1 MTSEREKMLAG
12 NLYDAGDTELCEL
25 RSKAQRFMKSYNQTI
40 VDDGPVRDAL
50 LKSNIGAVG
59 ESCEI
64 RSPVYVDYGL
74 NIYIGDRVFLNY
86 GCVLLDVCTIH
97 IGSGTQVGPAVQIVT
112 ADHPRD
118 PADRAAGL
126 EMGKPINIGE
136 NVWIGSQAVI
146 LPGVTIG
153 DNAIVGAGS
162 IVTRD
167 VPPGITVVGN
177 PARRVS
183 PAPATSPV
191 D

>member
-12 NLYDAGDTELCEL
+12 DHYDPGDAELSGL
-25 RSKAQRFMKSYNQTI
+25 RSAAQVFMSSYNQTI
-40 VDDGPVRDAL
+40 VDDVAERDAL
-50 LKSNIGAVG
+50 LQAHIGAVG
-59 ESCEI
+59 ENCEI
-64 RSPVYVDYGL
+64 RSPFYVDYGV
-74 NIYIGDRVFLNY
+74 NIYVGDRVFLNY
-86 GCVLLDVCTIH
+86 NCVLLDVCTIH

-126 EMGKPINIGE
+126 EMGKPISIGE

-153 DNAIVGAGS
+153 DDAIVGAGS

-183 PAPATSPV
+183 PAPPEGGAC
-191 D
+191 

>member
-1 MTSEREKMLAG
+1 MTSESEKMLAG
-12 NLYDAGDTELCEL
+12 DHYDPGDAELCEL
-25 RSKAQRFMKSYNQTI
+25 RSKAQRFMSSYNQTS

-50 LKSNIGAVG
+50 LQSHIGAVG
-59 ESCEI
+59 ESCAI
-64 RSPVYVDYGL
+64 RSPVYIDYGF

-86 GCVLLDVCTIH
+86 GCVLLDVCTIR
-97 IGSGTQVGPAVQIVT
+97 IGSGTQIGPAVQIVT

-126 EMGKPINIGE
+126 EMGKPISIGE

-153 DNAIVGAGS
+153 NDAIVGAGS

-167 VPPGITVVGN
+167 VSPGMTVVGN
-177 PARRVS
+177 PARNVP
-183 PAPATSPV
+183 PAPPT
-191 D
+191 

>member
-12 NLYDAGDTELCEL
+12 DHYNPGDAELCGL
-25 RSKAQRFMKSYNQTI
+25 RSKAQRFMSSYNQTI
-40 VDDGPVRDAL
+40 VDDGPVRNAL
-50 LKSNIGAVG
+50 LQSHIGAVG
-59 ESCEI
+59 ESCAI
-64 RSPVYVDYGL
+64 RSPVYVDYGV

-97 IGSGTQVGPAVQIVT
+97 IGSGTQIGPAVQIVT

-126 EMGKPINIGE
+126 EMGKPISIGE

-153 DNAIVGAGS
+153 NDAIVGAGS

-167 VPPGITVVGN
+167 VPPGMTVVGN
-177 PARRVS
+177 PARNVP
-183 PAPATSPV
+183 PALPT
-191 D
+191 

>member
-12 NLYDAGDTELCEL
+12 DHYDPGDAELCRL
-25 RSKAQRFMKSYNQTI
+25 RSKAQRFMSSYNQTI

-50 LKSNIGAVG
+50 LQSHIGAVG
-59 ESCEI
+59 ESCAI
-64 RSPVYVDYGL
+64 RSPVYIDYGV

-97 IGSGTQVGPAVQIVT
+97 IGSGTQIGPAVQIVT

-126 EMGKPINIGE
+126 EMGKPISIGE

-153 DNAIVGAGS
+153 NDAIVGAGS

-167 VPPGITVVGN
+167 VPPGMTVVGN
-177 PARRVS
+177 PARNVA
-183 PAPATSPV
+183 PAPPT
-191 D
+191 

>member
-12 NLYDAGDTELCEL
+12 DHYDRRRCRTLRVKIQSSEIHGAVTTRPASMTAPSETLCCSL
-25 RSKAQRFMKSYNQTI
+25 H
-40 VDDGPVRDAL
+40 
-50 LKSNIGAVG
+50 IGAVG
-59 ESCEI
+59 ESCAI
-64 RSPVYVDYGL
+64 RSPVYIDYGI

-86 GCVLLDVCTIH
+86 GCVLLDVCTIR
-97 IGSGTQVGPAVQIVT
+97 IGSRTQIGPAVQIVT

-126 EMGKPINIGE
+126 EMGKPISIGE

-153 DNAIVGAGS
+153 NDAIVGAGS

-167 VPPGITVVGN
+167 VSPGMTVVGN
-177 PARRVS
+177 PARNVP
-183 PAPATSPV
+183 PAPPT
-191 D
+191 

>member
-1 MTSEREKMLAG
+1 MHARTAREKMLAG
-12 NLYDAGDTELCEL
+12 DLYDAGDAELCEL
-25 RSKAQRFMKSYNQTI
+25 RSKAQRFMDSYNQTM
-40 VDDGPVRDAL
+40 VENNPVKDAL
-50 LKSNIGAVG
+50 LKSNFGAVG
-59 ESCEI
+59 ESCDI
-64 RSPVYVDYGL
+64 RSPVYIDYGN
-74 NIYIGDRVFLNY
+74 NIYIGDGVFLNF

-97 IGSGTQVGPAVQIVT
+97 IGSRTQIGAAVQIVT

-118 PADRAAGL
+118 PTDRAAGL

-153 DNAIVGAGS
+153 DDAIVGAGS

-177 PARRVS
+177 PARSVS
-183 PAPATSPV
+183 PAAPT
-191 D
+191 